1 MEPLH
6 QALLALQELD
16 QELQRAER
24 GLSEFE
30 PQLAEIETP
39 LNNLEKEV
47 ESTRSRL
54 ADLRTQ
60 ATRLERA
67 AEVKRERLHATE
79 ARLDKVRNQREEQ
92 AIHLEIDL
100 VRKAADADDAEA
112 LQVMD
117 QVTRTDLRLEELE
130 KQLVKMR
137 EEATPRRADV
147 LQAKQDAET
156 AFAVLRDRR
165 ENEAGHLDVQSRRLY
180 DRVRKGK
187 ANVALAPLTEEG
199 ACGHCFNVLPLQE
212 QSLVKRGTT
221 LHRCEACG
229 VILYVA

>member
-16 QELQRAER
+16 QELYRAEIALR
-24 GLSEFE
+24 KFE
-30 PQLAEIETP
+30 PQLAEIENP
-39 LNNLEKEV
+39 LKNLEQEV
-47 ESTRSRL
+47 EQTRKRL
-54 ADLRTQ
+54 DELRLQ
-60 ATRLERA
+60 AGKLERA

-79 ARLDKVRNQREEQ
+79 ARLQKVRNQREES

-117 QVTRTDLRLEELE
+117 QVTRTDLKLEELE

-137 EEATPRRADV
+137 EEATPRRAEV
-147 LQAKQDAET
+147 LSAKEEAES

-187 ANVALAPLTEEG
+187 SSVALAPLTEEG

-212 QSLVKRGTT
+212 QSMVKRGTS

-229 VILYVA
+229 VILYAT